1 MPGKGPSW
9 VDILR
14 MPWYNILS
22 TIPLS
27 SVKEKKLMRKRYE
40 TDVALLSVTTTE
52 FRAVMHFHDWR
63 AKTFPDDDQIY
74 DVATFQRDGREHT
87 LVHAKIGEMGM
98 TAAAATAMKVIY
110 TFRPRYLIMVGIAAG
125 VARSELEEQMYGDVI
140 VADSV
145 WNYSAGKFVSPDQ
158 AEIVYGSIGFLP
170 RSTTEK
176 IPEEIMPYLRRAAK
190 SEENPC
196 HVYIGPMACGS
207 TVVASRE
214 LLEKQV
220 YTQYRHTAGL
230 DMESYAVVYAANH
243 ASDPRPAPIVIKSVC
258 DFADSEKS
266 DDYQRFAAYS
276 SCEFAQFLYEKI
288 LPMGEETGS

>member
-1 MPGKGPSW
+1 MGRM
-9 VDILR
+9 VEIILSS
-14 MPWYNILS
+14 WYNPLS

-27 SVKEKKLMRKRYE
+27 FIKEKILMRKRYE

-74 DVATFQRDGREHT
+74 DVATFERDGREHT

-176 IPEEIMPYLRRAAK
+176 IPEEIMPYLRKAAK

>member
-1 MPGKGPSW
+1 
-9 VDILR
+9 
-14 MPWYNILS
+14 
-22 TIPLS
+22 
-27 SVKEKKLMRKRYE
+27 MRKRYE

-74 DVATFQRDGREHT
+74 DVATFERDGREHT
-87 LVHAKIGEMGM
+87 LVHAKSGEMGM
-98 TAAAATAMKVIY
+98 TAA
-110 TFRPRYLIMVGIAAG
+110 
-125 VARSELEEQMYGDVI
+125 ARSELEEQMYGDVI

-145 WNYSAGKFVSPDQ
+145 WNYSAGKFVSPDK

-176 IPEEIMPYLRRAAK
+176 IPEEIMPYLRKAAQ

>member
-1 MPGKGPSW
+1 MKAKY
-9 VDILR
+9 D
-14 MPWYNILS
+14 
-22 TIPLS
+22 
-27 SVKEKKLMRKRYE
+27 

-52 FRAVMHFHDWR
+52 FRAVTHFHEWK
-63 AKTFPDDDQIY
+63 AKTFTNDEQIY
-74 DVATFQRDGREHT
+74 DIATFERDGKERT
-87 LVHAKIGEMGM
+87 LVHAKISEMGM

-110 TFRPRYLIMVGIAAG
+110 TFRPKYLIMVGIAAG
-125 VARSELEEQMYGDVI
+125 VVQAEFEEQMYGDVI
-140 VADSV
+140 VPDIV
-145 WNYSAGKFVSPDQ
+145 WNYSAGKFVSPDK
-158 AEIVYGSIGFLP
+158 AEIVYGNLGFLP
-170 RSTTEK
+170 RSSSEK
-176 IPEEIMPYLRRAAK
+176 IPEEIIPYLRKAAA

-243 ASDPRPAPIVIKSVC
+243 ASDPKPTPIIIKSVC
-258 DFADSEKS
+258 DFADSRKS

-276 SCEFAQFLYEKI
+276 SCEFAKFLYEKI
-288 LPMGEETGS
+288 LPLD